1 MKGKLVKITGDG
13 NKTRRHIMAFNCFSQ
28 AYLATPEDVAE
39 GRIPNTWYA
48 PYEKDH
54 GNGRNDD
61 HTMRNVGLKESGDNK
76 TAFSKSIV
84 KKKKKKK
91 R

>member
-48 PYEKDH
+48 PHEKDH
-54 GNGRNDD
+54 GNGDNGDN
-61 HTMRNVGLKESGDNK
+61 TMRNIGLKEAGDNK
-76 TAFSKSIV
+76 AAYTKSKG
-84 KKKKKKK
+84 KKKKG
-91 R
+91 